1 MGGVKVRWLRERVCE
16 THHWMFIRRFAGCKA
31 ALPPSG
37 HFVSWVRAVAQ
48 SLQGLCRLRVF
59 SLSVCF
65 SDIVDLLAASREQA
79 TSAKLLAGS

>member
-1 MGGVKVRWLRERVCE
+1 MGGVKVRWLRERVFE
-16 THHWMFIRRFAGCKA
+16 NHHWMFIRRFAGCTA
-31 ALPPSG
+31 AVPPSG
-37 HFVSWVRAVAQ
+37 QFVSWVGTVAH
-48 SLQGLCRLRVF
+48 SLQVVCRLNVF

>member
-1 MGGVKVRWLRERVCE
+1 MGGVKVRWLRERVFE
-16 THHWMFIRRFAGCKA
+16 THHWMFIRRFAGCTA

-37 HFVSWVRAVAQ
+37 LFVSWVGAVAQ
-48 SLQGLCRLRVF
+48 SLQGLWRLHVF